1 MDIYTKAYD
10 APTSKFQ
17 DLRAVITS
25 RLAAQAIP
33 VSLRTYAVIATEDTD
48 FTLLTIQV
56 PNRRL
61 QFQRR
66 GDVMHA
72 GLEIYGQLVTLS
84 GRIVQVFEKGLDVD
98 VPEKDFPEWNNRDLV
113 YQEAAPLRPAIYK
126 LSVVVKDSQNGQ
138 MGSAEQGIRV
148 PSFDTEMLTNSS
160 LILADEVGAPQAD
173 SGASDPFLI
182 GGNRVVPNGDHV
194 FSRQKEL
201 GIYTEIYGLA
211 IDPATHKT
219 SFAIE
224 FRILRE
230 GKTILDQTQKTH
242 GPSIVY
248 VVEKKVHL
256 NSLLLPGDYKLELR
270 ITDLV
275 RTQAISPNTMFKL
288 R

>member
-1 MDIYTKAYD
+1 M
-10 APTSKFQ
+10 
-17 DLRAVITS
+17 
-25 RLAAQAIP
+25 
-33 VSLRTYAVIATEDTD
+33 
-48 FTLLTIQV
+48 
-56 PNRRL
+56 
-61 QFQRR
+61 
-66 GDVMHA
+66 G
-72 GLEIYGQLVTLS
+72 
-84 GRIVQVFEKGLDVD
+84 
-98 VPEKDFPEWNNRDLV
+98 
-113 YQEAAPLRPAIYK
+113 AAPP
-126 LSVVVKDSQNGQ
+126 
-138 MGSAEQGIRV
+138 
-148 PSFDTEMLTNSS
+148 

-275 RTQAISPNTMFKL
+275 RTQAISPNTMFML